1 MPWFAMQPGFSQA
14 TMIVYFRLSKL
25 NTAKLHA
32 IQSYDETT
40 LLLNTAK
47 GDEAAFKQLFDAN
60 WDKIYSVA
68 FTFAKSAVIAEEM
81 VQDIFVKV
89 WINRTQLGAI
99 RKFSDYLFIIAR
111 NHILSVL
118 RKKIMEEPFTDH
130 LRDYF
135 KETCNLPDQQLLCRE
150 TETFVLQ
157 ALEKLPPQQ
166 QLVYCL
172 SRQQGLS
179 LDEIAAKLS
188 ISKNTVKSHLSKALH
203 FIRQYLHTHSGAVA
217 FTILYCFISGIL

>member
-1 MPWFAMQPGFSQA
+1 MFTFAYQNL
-14 TMIVYFRLSKL
+14 I
-25 NTAKLHA
+25 TARLHA
-32 IQSYDETT
+32 IQPYDETT
-40 LLLNTAK
+40 LLLNTAR

-60 WDKIYSVA
+60 WDRIYSVA
-68 FTFAKSAVIAEEM
+68 FTFTKSAVIAEEM
-81 VQDIFVKV
+81 VQDVFVKI
-89 WINRTQLGAI
+89 WLNRTQLSTI

-130 LRDYF
+130 LADYF
-135 KETCNLPDQQLLCRE
+135 KESCNLPDQQLLCRE
-150 TETFVLQ
+150 TEALVLQ
-157 ALEKLPPQQ
+157 ALEKLPSQQ
-166 QLVYCL
+166 QLVYSL

-179 LDEIAAKLS
+179 LDEIAARLS

-217 FTILYCFISGIL
+217 FTILYCLVSGIL

>member
-1 MPWFAMQPGFSQA
+1 MFTFAYQNL
-14 TMIVYFRLSKL
+14 I
-25 NTAKLHA
+25 TARLHA
-32 IQSYDETT
+32 IKPYDETT

-47 GDEAAFKQLFDAN
+47 GDEAAFRQLFDAN
-60 WDKIYSVA
+60 WDRIYSVA
-68 FTFAKSAVIAEEM
+68 FTFTKSAVIAEEM
-81 VQDIFVKV
+81 VQDVFVKI
-89 WINRTQLGAI
+89 WLNRTQLSTI

-130 LRDYF
+130 LADYF
-135 KETCNLPDQQLLCRE
+135 KESCNLPDQQLLCRE
-150 TETFVLQ
+150 TEALVLQ
-157 ALEKLPPQQ
+157 ALEKLPSQQ
-166 QLVYCL
+166 QLVYSL

-179 LDEIAAKLS
+179 LDEIAARLS

-217 FTILYCFISGIL
+217 FTILYCLVSGIL